1 MLGRTDKTW
10 SIIVVHQELDNVEQ
24 AFTKAKSNIENGTLE
39 TALQEIETTIYFVEH
54 VKDRERLCLK
64 KFQKHFIF
72 FEIYDKIV
80 QKEKRSN
87 VWKI

>member
-24 AFTKAKSNIENGTLE
+24 ALTKAKSNIENGTLE

-64 KFQKHFIF
+64 NIF
-72 FEIYDKIV
+72 
-80 QKEKRSN
+80 
-87 VWKI
+87 

>member
-39 TALQEIETTIYFVEH
+39 TALQ
-54 VKDRERLCLK
+54 
-64 KFQKHFIF
+64 
-72 FEIYDKIV
+72 
-80 QKEKRSN
+80 
-87 VWKI
+87 